1 MKRNSIVQLI
11 TFQWNETPNIIK
23 NELTVN
29 EAKSLTYFDTDVFL
43 KWKLSA
49 GDKNRFS
56 EPSSTNLIY
65 FCYNITKESNYL
77 FSLSKHT
84 LCLTTSFFVERLAN
98 AVPFVF
104 VAIETKWDDNW
115 TVFGIK
121 RHIRVNYVIHIDFFE
136 EIKAW
141 SFRQSTFQVVPV
153 NASNMQRSIS
163 F

>member
-1 MKRNSIVQLI
+1 M
-11 TFQWNETPNIIK
+11 
-23 NELTVN
+23 N

-49 GDKNRFS
+49 GDNRFS

-65 FCYNITKESNYL
+65 FCYITKESDYL

-104 VAIETKWDDNW
+104 VATETKCDDN
-115 TVFGIK
+115 
-121 RHIRVNYVIHIDFFE
+121 
-136 EIKAW
+136 
-141 SFRQSTFQVVPV
+141 
-153 NASNMQRSIS
+153 
-163 F
+163 